1 MPNTSYAQTSFLG
14 GEWSQSMQGRFDRPD
29 YRTGMNRALNMM
41 PIASGMAVRRPGT
54 RYASHT
60 KAGRAAR
67 AIKFDFQQADP
78 YMMEFTDSNLRFF
91 SGPNLVTTNDDKA
104 VVSISTVNPAVVT
117 TNPANTWTTGNTVI
131 FKNLGTGTP
140 LLQNR
145 QFTITVLSPTTFSLQ
160 DAITGANIDGATLG
174 TLATTAT
181 VGRVLELSTTITSG
195 YLSSIRSVQEKT
207 QSFLLNGALRPQVLS
222 ATPKTALTDYAT
234 FALAPSFFQDG
245 PYLDPVGSGLMI
257 TPSAVNGI
265 ISAVPTYPTYSA
277 TKAYT
282 VGDLATTG
290 GVNYVS
296 LQDANLNN
304 NPPASPTF
312 WQVSAT
318 PTPIGPNGFQGT
330 DVGRHVRLY
339 SEPADFSLTTAY
351 VAGNLVKYA
360 NVYWVALAGST
371 GKPPGTDTT
380 NWAIS
385 TTAARW
391 TWGIITA
398 LSNFIS
404 GVLAGSTNFGDMT
417 FAGGLAAGFDGV
429 TNSAF
434 SASAGKQLV
443 ISGANPLPQS
453 KAAYIGK
460 NYSGASA
467 QKIASV
473 TITPSTLPQGFVAYN
488 TTVSPPTIT
497 FNLRAKNTAPASGSD
512 GALLGSTVV
521 SAPTV
526 PCNIISNDTTT
537 AWNYV
542 WVEAIIVFSGTGSP
556 TWGASIYLAEVT
568 FFNPIT
574 AASGVNIELLGGDLL
589 YTTPIR
595 TWRLGVYSNTTGWPT
610 CGCYHEGRLW
620 LAGSQGNRVDASMS
634 NKPQIFSPTDL
645 VTGAVAESNGLSYVF
660 NSDDVN
666 AIFWMEPDQQG
677 VLCGTQAG
685 EWCIQANTNNVPL
698 TPTNMQAHRVTKIG
712 CANIAPVR
720 TKHTLIF
727 VQRYLREATE
737 FFSDISYG
745 RFTSF
750 DVTDKYRHLT
760 VGNIAELAYQPE
772 LAPIVWMRRSD
783 GRLIGCTYR
792 RDMLTSGQPPTF
804 SGGHQHVLGSNRR
817 VESITVGPSVNG
829 TLSTLTMIT
838 NDTTTGIRH
847 VEILTD
853 IPDETAP
860 LASHWYLDDA
870 VTPTS
875 YTTTFS
881 QITFNGL
888 WHLNGKTVSVFAGG
902 LDCGD
907 VVVSNGSAVVT
918 FGDGVA
924 AGAGQGLFTQDFVAG
939 FNGAM
944 PCVVGFTYTTRG
956 QMVRPALQ
964 AEAGTAAGPA
974 FGKIRRSHQ
983 YGVMLV
989 NSKAPQIGTSF
1000 GNLRTAQL
1008 RTPGGNDFSPLSA
1021 FTGMHVDTLEDDYTM
1036 DSMLAWQQTR
1046 PLPCNIAAL
1055 GAYLSTQDK

>member
-29 YRTGMNRALNMM
+29 YRTGMNRALNCL
-41 PIASGMAVRRPGT
+41 PIASGQNVRRPGT
-54 RYASHT
+54 RYAAHT
-60 KAGRAAR
+60 KTGRAAR

-78 YMMEFTDSNLRFF
+78 YTMEFTDSNLRFF
-91 SGPNLVTTNDDKA
+91 SGPNLVTTNDDK
-104 VVSISTVNPAVVT
+104 VVSAISTANPAVVT
-117 TNPANTWTTGNTVI
+117 TNPANTWVTGNTVI

-145 QFTITVLSPTTFSLQ
+145 QFTITVLSGTTFSLQ

-195 YLSSIRSVQEKT
+195 YLSSVRSVQEKT
-207 QSFLLNGALRPQVLS
+207 QSFLLNGALKPQVLS

-312 WQVSAT
+312 WQVSTT
-318 PTPIGPNGFQGT
+318 PTPVGPNGFQGT

-404 GVLAGSTNFGDMT
+404 AGTGTSIGDMT
-417 FAGGLAAGFDGV
+417 SRGGLAAAFDGNTAQTFATACAKLFYSGTAV
-429 TNSAF
+429 T
-434 SASAGKQLV
+434 
-443 ISGANPLPQS
+443 LPTTPTT
-453 KAAYIGK
+453 YVGK
-460 NYSGASA
+460 NYSASGGKQIASA
-467 QKIASV
+467 MVYPINTGFLTWSKSAGA
-473 TITPSTLPQGFVAYN
+473 TP
-488 TTVSPPTIT
+488 TVSMVL
-497 FNLRAKNTAPASGSD
+497 NLRAKATAPASSSD
-512 GALLGSTVV
+512 GTLLGSLAV
-521 SAPTV
+521 STTATAPVTITSSDAV
-526 PCNIISNDTTT
+526 T

-542 WVEAIIVFSGTGSP
+542 WIEMAFTFAGS
-556 TWGASIYLAEVT
+556 GASTLSAESYVSEVA

-589 YTTPIR
+589 YTVPIR
-595 TWRLGVYSNTTGWPT
+595 TWRLGVYSDTTGWPT

-634 NKPQIFSPTDL
+634 NKPQVFSPTDL
-645 VTGAVAESNGLSYVF
+645 ATGAVADSNGLSYVF

-804 SGGHQHVLGSNRR
+804 AAGHQHVLGSNRQ

-847 VEILTD
+847 VEIMTD
-853 IPDETAP
+853 IPDETAS

-870 VTPTS
+870 ITPTS
-875 YTTTFS
+875 YTTTFT
-881 QITFNGL
+881 QCTFNGL

-924 AGAGQGLFTQDFVAG
+924 AGAGQGLFTQDFVAS
-939 FNGAM
+939 FNGGM
-944 PCVVGFTYTTRG
+944 PCVIGFTYTTQG

-989 NSKAPQIGTSF
+989 NSRAPQIGTNFS
-1000 GNLRTAQL
+1000 NLRTAQL

>member
-29 YRTGMNRALNMM
+29 YRTGMNRALNCM
-41 PIASGMAVRRPGT
+41 PIASGMNVRRPGT
-54 RYASHT
+54 RYAGHT
-60 KAGRAAR
+60 KAGRQAR
-67 AIKFDFQQADP
+67 MIKFDFQQADP
-78 YMMEFTDSNLRFF
+78 YTMEFTDSNLRFF
-91 SGPNLVTTNDDKA
+91 SGANLVTTNDDKA
-104 VVSISTVNPAVVT
+104 VVSISAANPAVVT
-117 TNPANTWTTGNTVI
+117 VASHSWANGSTVV
-131 FKNLGTGTP
+131 FKTLGTGTP

-145 QFTITVLSPTTFSLQ
+145 QFTITTLSGTTFSLQ

-174 TLATTAT
+174 TLATSAV
-181 VGRVLELSTTITSG
+181 VGRVLDLPTTITAA
-195 YLSSIRSVQEKT
+195 YLQSVRSVQEKT
-207 QSFLLNGALRPQVLS
+207 QAFLLNGALKPQVLT

-234 FALAPSFFQDG
+234 FSLSQSFFQDG
-245 PYLDPVGSGLMI
+245 PYLDPVGSGLLL
-257 TPSAVNGI
+257 TPSATNGI
-265 ISAVPTYPTYSA
+265 ISAVPTYPTYAA

-282 VGDLATTG
+282 IGDLATVG

-312 WQVSAT
+312 WAVST
-318 PTPIGPNGFQGT
+318 VPTPIGPNGFQGS

-404 GVLAGSTNFGDMT
+404 AGTGTSIGDMT
-417 FAGGLAAGFDGV
+417 SRGGLAAAFDGNTAQTFSNACARLFYSGSAV
-429 TNSAF
+429 T
-434 SASAGKQLV
+434 
-443 ISGANPLPQS
+443 LPTTPTT
-453 KAAYIGK
+453 YVGK
-460 NYSGASA
+460 NYSASGGKQIASA
-467 QKIASV
+467 MVYPINTGFLTWSRSAGA
-473 TITPSTLPQGFVAYN
+473 TP
-488 TTVSPPTIT
+488 TVSMVL
-497 FNLRAKNTAPASGSD
+497 NLRAKATAPASSSD
-512 GALLGSTVV
+512 GTLLGSVAT
-521 SAPTV
+521 STAATAP
-526 PCNIISNDTTT
+526 ISITSSDAVT

-542 WVEAIIVFSGTGSP
+542 WVEMAFTFAGA
-556 TWGASIYLAEVT
+556 GASTLSAESYISEVA
-568 FFNPIT
+568 FFNPIGV
-574 AASGVNIELLGGDLL
+574 ASGVNIELLGGDLL
-589 YTTPIR
+589 YTVPIR
-595 TWRLGVYSNTTGWPT
+595 TWRLGVYSDTTGWPT
-610 CGCYHEGRLW
+610 CGCYHEGRLF
-620 LAGSQGNRVDASMS
+620 LAGAQGNRIDASMS
-634 NKPQIFSPTDL
+634 NKPQVFSPTDL
-645 VTGAVAESNGLSYVF
+645 TTGAVADSNGLSYIF
-660 NSDDVN
+660 NSNDVN
-666 AIFWMEPDQQG
+666 AIFWLEPDQQG
-677 VLCGTQAG
+677 VLAGTQAG
-685 EWCIQANTNNVPL
+685 EWCVQANTNNVPL
-698 TPTNMQAHRVTKIG
+698 TPTNMQAHRVTTIG
-712 CANIAPVR
+712 CANMAPVR
-720 TKHTLIF
+720 ADHTLIF
-727 VQRYLREATE
+727 GQKAQRKVVE

-745 RFTSF
+745 RFSS
-750 DVTDKYRHLT
+750 TDITEKFRHLT
-760 VGNIAELAYQPE
+760 ATIVELAYQPE
-772 LAPIVWMRRSD
+772 LSPVVWMRRAD
-783 GRLIGCTYR
+783 GTLIGCTYR
-792 RDMLTSGQPPTF
+792 REAMSTSQPPMF
-804 SGGHQHVLGSNRR
+804 AAGHRHTLGSGRT
-817 VESITVGPSVNG
+817 VESISVGASVNG
-829 TLSTLTMIT
+829 TLPALYMV
-838 NDTTTGIRH
+838 TTDASGIRH
-847 VEILTD
+847 VEIMTD

-860 LASHWYLDDA
+860 LSSAWYLDDA
-870 VTPTS
+870 VAPSS
-875 YTTTFS
+875 YTTTFAAC
-881 QITFNGL
+881 TFNGL

-907 VVVSNGSAVVT
+907 VTVSNGQAVVT

-924 AGAGQGLFTQDFVAG
+924 AGAGQGLFTQDFVAA

-944 PCVVGFTYTTRG
+944 PCVIGFSYTTQG

-989 NSKAPQIGTSF
+989 NSRAPQIGTDFS
-1000 GNLRTAQL
+1000 NLRTAQI
-1008 RTPGGNDFSPLSA
+1008 RTPGGSDYSALTA